1 MKVEIK
7 VLPEAKEP
15 YAVICAS
22 EITPEI
28 RRAAALLEKEIPD
41 VIPVKENDSI
51 IVLRPGEIYM
61 VRAENEKTVVYTK
74 TKRYDGGKRLY
85 EFEEILGKGFMRI
98 SKGTLANL
106 HYLDYVESTL
116 GGLMLLV
123 LKNGCKECISRKYLP
138 AFKQYLG
145 L

>member
-41 VIPVKENDSI
+41 VIPVKENASI
-51 IVLRPGEIYM
+51 IVLRPDEI
-61 VRAENEKTVVYTK
+61 
-74 TKRYDGGKRLY
+74 
-85 EFEEILGKGFMRI
+85 
-98 SKGTLANL
+98 
-106 HYLDYVESTL
+106 
-116 GGLMLLV
+116 
-123 LKNGCKECISRKYLP
+123 
-138 AFKQYLG
+138 
-145 L
+145 

>member
-51 IVLRPGEIYM
+51 IVLRPDEIYM
-61 VRAENEKTVVYTK
+61 VRVENEKTVVYTK
-74 TKRYDGGKRLY
+74 TKRHDGGKRLY
-85 EFEEILGKGFMRI
+85 EFEEILGKGFLRI
-98 SKGTLANL
+98 SRGTLVNCIILSVWNL
-106 HYLDYVESTL
+106 HSE
-116 GGLMLLV
+116 
-123 LKNGCKECISRKYLP
+123 I
-138 AFKQYLG
+138 
-145 L
+145 